1 MEKEKI
7 TVARNYDSSSHHGEG
22 IVHHGVEVSIGRLTS
37 DKSDQL
43 KSLLQN
49 EGLFEDSMYS
59 GNTFYGSAFLTELM
73 DVNQFYHKHGMITYE
88 SELSEDI
95 KGLSTD
101 NWSFDGGCN
110 KKASSWVV
118 FDGEDRGL
126 KQEVQKLDDATG
138 EWVTTLEDSTPTRST
153 LKIPKEG
160 LSVVSVRSE
169 DLYFYAEGDFA
180 IDSKKI
186 NTEYSDDPRFY
197 VHTGIDTIWFG
208 SDFGDFD
215 ILHSVFID
223 GEEVVRNF
231 EKEEVGGRLYY
242 SSHLLYKDGIP
253 VAWLA
258 TNNQPHFF
266 PFQDARE
273 EWFSSLPCIS
283 PYLKENDPVAYET
296 AVKSLLSMLSEKIR

>member
-1 MEKEKI
+1 MGKEKI
-7 TVARNYDSSSHHGEG
+7 IVARNYDSSNYGG
-22 IVHHGVEVSIGRLTS
+22 PQNHGVEVSIGCLTGDKTKRLR
-37 DKSDQL
+37 
-43 KSLLQN
+43 SLLQN
-49 EGLFEDSMYS
+49 KSLFEEMKFGFNS
-59 GNTFYGSAFLTELM
+59 FQGSSFLTELM
-73 DVNQFYHKHGMITYE
+73 DVDEHYHKQGMITYE
-88 SELSEDI
+88 SELHDDSQE
-95 KGLSTD
+95 LSTD
-101 NWSFDGGCN
+101 NWSFDGDCN

-118 FDGEDRGL
+118 FDGEDRDL
-126 KQEVQKLDDATG
+126 KQEVLKLDDATG

-169 DLYFYAEGDFA
+169 DLHFYAEGDFA

-186 NTEYSDDPRFY
+186 NTEYSDDPQFY
-197 VHTGIDTIWFG
+197 VQTGIDTICFG

-223 GEEVVRNF
+223 GEELVRNVD
-231 EKEEVGGRLYY
+231 KEGIGGRLYY
-242 SSHLLYKDGIP
+242 SSHLLYNDGVP

-283 PYLKENDPVAYET
+283 PYLKQNDPEAYEA
-296 AVKSLLSMLSEKIR
+296 AVKSLLDKL